1 MSIKEIEKRIIE
13 EASAEAAALR
23 KEHDENLAQ
32 LEKMQARQS
41 AELKAGII
49 EEAKR
54 KAEEKK
60 RALIVPAR
68 LSAKKALLE
77 EKQKILGSIYKE
89 IKKEKE
95 ISGAEL
101 VKLRED
107 SEVKA
112 AKILYG

>member
-13 EASAEAAALR
+13 EANAAAAALK
-23 KEHDENLAQ
+23 KEGDENLAQ
-32 LEKMQARQS
+32 LGKVQAEQK

-49 EEAKR
+49 EAARR
-54 KAEEKK
+54 KAEEVK
-60 RALIVPAR
+60 RALVVPAR
-68 LSAKKALLE
+68 MAAKNALLE

-89 IKKEKE
+89 IKREKKL
-95 ISGAEL
+95 SGAEL